1 MTRSMGRADT
11 IRPYMAWYYFLA
23 FRVNAPL
30 PIPQF
35 LIHIPHFFVRKR
47 FFSLKYSPDTG
58 IIKIIKEAVTPKE
71 EPDMCFD
78 DPIYLDQMAFDDL
91 ISDTEQHRICWMHHD
106 ILSDTRIA
114 RMFHQYAGS
123 GDAHLADWT
132 SMAWVAAG
140 RQEGSFYLLFK
151 WYADF
156 YGPPEG
162 GDLYYFEAG
171 RRGREEVCVRKVETP
186 FLQEL
191 GRQGLTLWQSMLSK
205 VSENAIDFFG
215 ENEFEFS
222 QIGRILALLDENP
235 GQELEAFDWYF
246 DRETDSEKSAHCA
259 TVAAFFRS
267 VQAVEEIVYRVVETD
282 GREYAVHHMH
292 TGDFLSILNFISA
305 AIDTRRLTELADLFQ
320 ELADSFCYEPRKAPH
335 LGMNVGRSLKN
346 LTELGRIRWLRIEGQ
361 GRQKLLRELYCRRAP
376 RTAWEVFHRWQGD
389 LYFTVLQT
397 SPIRGL
403 DRGVYLLSR
412 FEDRRGMDVTDLF
425 WLENIAGGAV
435 HRCEGEFFEELLDM
449 LVREPCRGIALHGG
463 RRRSEDLL
471 ATYHDLLK
479 EAFYKVHRGFIQRR
493 ASEKEKIY

>member
-23 FRVNAPL
+23 FRVNAHL
-30 PIPQF
+30 SIPQF

-91 ISDTEQHRICWMHHD
+91 IADTEQHRICWMHHD

-171 RRGREEVCVRKVETP
+171 RRGREEVRVRKVEIP

-320 ELADSFCYEPRKAPH
+320 ELADSFCYEPGKAPH

>member
-1 MTRSMGRADT
+1 
-11 IRPYMAWYYFLA
+11 
-23 FRVNAPL
+23 
-30 PIPQF
+30 
-35 LIHIPHFFVRKR
+35 
-47 FFSLKYSPDTG
+47 
-58 IIKIIKEAVTPKE
+58 
-71 EPDMCFD
+71 MCFD
-78 DPIYLDQMAFDDL
+78 DPIYLDQSAFDDL
-91 ISDTEQHRICWMHHD
+91 VSDTEQNRICWMHHD
-106 ILSDTRIA
+106 ILSDTKIA
-114 RMFHQYAGS
+114 RMFDQYAGA
-123 GDAHLADWT
+123 GDARLEDWT

-156 YGPPEG
+156 YGPPER
-162 GDLYYFEAG
+162 GDLYYIETG
-171 RRGREEVCVRKVETP
+171 RRGDREARVRKLEP
-186 FLQEL
+186 AFLQEL
-191 GRQGLTLWQSMLSK
+191 GRQGQVVCQSFLSK
-205 VSENAIDFFG
+205 VSENAIDYFG

-222 QIGRILALLDENP
+222 QISRILRLLDENP
-235 GQELEAFDWYF
+235 DQELEAFDWF
-246 DRETDSEKSAHCA
+246 FHRETDSQKAAHCA

-267 VQAVEEIVYRVVETD
+267 VQTVEEIVYRVVETD

-292 TGDFLSILNFISA
+292 TGDFLAILNFISA
-305 AIDTRRLTELADLFQ
+305 SIDTRRLPELINIFQ
-320 ELADSFCYEPRKAPH
+320 ELADSFCYEPIRAPH

-389 LYFTVLQT
+389 LYFTVLHR

-412 FEDRRGMDVTDLF
+412 FEDQHGMDVTDLF

-435 HRCEGEFFEELLDM
+435 HRCDGEFFEELMDL
-449 LVREPCRGIALHGG
+449 LIREPCRGIALHGG

-479 EAFYKVHRGFIQRR
+479 EAFDKVHRGFIQRR
-493 ASEKEKIY
+493 PSEKEKIY